1 MKNNYF
7 KASSL
12 LGLMFLTQTIFGQC
26 CAYYIGHSLINLNT
40 PFIVKELR
48 TAAGQSTLFRN
59 HINIGAPLTLQWSAP
74 ENFNP
79 NPIWDPIAGTDV
91 EHGTNFMTALGA
103 GSSPVFSSLVI
114 TESVPLLEMPVD
126 TTAKYGKYFF
136 DVAKNHNP
144 TIKSFMLQTWEHVT
158 DNNWTAWRASIT
170 SLLPNWE
177 ERVTKI
183 NTPSSSNNMYIIPAG
198 LALGAL
204 YDTLALHPVGSM
216 THISQLFSDDI
227 HMNDNGNYFVSCVM
241 YAALYSSSPVGLPSV
256 KAGPYTENMAVLDP
270 ILRAKMQEIALKV
283 VQMYPRSGFETILA
297 TSDIL
302 CFRGKA
308 IKNDNLLEY
317 CLTENSSP
325 QALYLEKSTD
335 GIHFTAIAKLEAKPG
350 DELNY
355 IDGDVQDFVTYYRI
369 NMTDLMENHSKYSP
383 MISIYN
389 KQYLPTP
396 TIMPNPVVN
405 MAYVKNYTATQ
416 AKLIN
421 SLGKTIDSFIYT
433 QNLDF
438 SDLSPGVYI
447 IVFPNGEK
455 PIRVLK
461 I

>member
-1 MKNNYF
+1 
-7 KASSL
+7 
-12 LGLMFLTQTIFGQC
+12 
-26 CAYYIGHSLINLNT
+26 
-40 PFIVKELR
+40 
-48 TAAGQSTLFRN
+48 
-59 HINIGAPLTLQWSAP
+59 
-74 ENFNP
+74 
-79 NPIWDPIAGTDV
+79 
-91 EHGTNFMTALGA
+91 
-103 GSSPVFSSLVI
+103 
-114 TESVPLLEMPVD
+114 
-126 TTAKYGKYFF
+126 
-136 DVAKNHNP
+136 
-144 TIKSFMLQTWEHVT
+144 
-158 DNNWTAWRASIT
+158 
-170 SLLPNWE
+170 
-177 ERVTKI
+177 
-183 NTPSSSNNMYIIPAG
+183 
-198 LALGAL
+198 
-204 YDTLALHPVGSM
+204 
-216 THISQLFSDDI
+216 
-227 HMNDNGNYFVSCVM
+227 MNDNGNYFVSCVM

-355 IDGDVQDFVTYYRI
+355 VDGDVQSFVTYYRI
-369 NMTDLMENHSKYSP
+369 NMTDLMENNSKYSP